1 METVIDAPFA
11 LGAVLPREDPRD
23 ALICP
28 GVDRISALPH
38 GATVGTV
45 SLRRQ
50 AQILAQRPD
59 LRVVPLRGNIGTRL
73 RKVDEGQVGATV
85 LALAGLKRPG
95 IETRASAVLDT
106 AATLPGAA
114 HRATAGEGRAA

>member
-1 METVIDAPFA
+1 MIRAPPRPTRKATRFPYTTLFRSVHSLKDMETVIDAPFA

-59 LRVVPLRGNIGTRL
+59 LRVVDRKSTRL
-73 RKVDEGQVGATV
+73 N
-85 LALAGLKRPG
+85 
-95 IETRASAVLDT
+95 SS
-106 AATLPGAA
+106 
-114 HRATAGEGRAA
+114 H